1 MALFDDD
8 GGVIVRPTI
17 LNCVEHERLN
27 AARAALRCF
36 RDCTIADIAAWRSR
50 DAQGQPLPPGAQAAT
65 VLVDRKLYPA
75 RTHLADFYCFLW
87 ASYLKENPSDLTLA
101 ARYDAFL
108 DQPPGQRR
116 HVARRTDTYPPEGL
130 SRLSDAAAIAAL
142 VGGRLLPPPF
152 DELLTRI
159 EPTPAPN
166 TIYTLGYTSSTPAIV
181 ESYVKR
187 LGAVLVDVR
196 KSANSRVPH
205 WRGAA
210 LAAQLGDRYLYLP
223 DFGNDNYLGDGPI
236 QLHNP
241 AIVVEDA
248 RVLLQTQPII
258 LLCGCADHRIC
269 HRSAAAR
276 YLAMWLNAQTQHLPA
291 RESSRT
297 RVDQPVL
304 GLGV

>member
-17 LNCVEHERLN
+17 LNSAAHERLN

-50 DAQGQPLPPGAQAAT
+50 DAQGQPLAEGAQPAT
-65 VLVDRKLYPA
+65 VLVDRKIYPA

-87 ASYLKENPSDLTLA
+87 ACYFKENPADLTLA
-101 ARYDAFL
+101 ARYDAFS

-116 HVARRTDTYPPEGL
+116 YVARRTDSYPPEGL

-142 VGGRLLPPPF
+142 TGGHLLTPPF

-159 EPTPAPN
+159 EPAPAPN
-166 TIYTLGYTSSTPAIV
+166 IIYTLGYTGSTPATV
-181 ESYVKR
+181 ESYVKF

-223 DFGNDNYLGDGPI
+223 DFGNDNYQGDGPI
-236 QLHNP
+236 QLHNA

-258 LLCGCADHRIC
+258 LLCGCADHRTC
-269 HRSAAAR
+269 HRTVTAR
-276 YLAMWLNAQTQHLPA
+276 YLAMWLNARVEHLPA
-291 RESSRT
+291 RESSRS
-297 RVDQPVL
+297 RADRPIL

>member
-1 MALFDDD
+1 MRFSIVVLPLPD
-8 GGVIVRPTI
+8 GPSTTTNSPRPTFSVTSSSALTRFSPTLKRRLTPCRWTSGPRWSSI
-17 LNCVEHERLN
+17 LP
-27 AARAALRCF
+27 AAPAGCS
-36 RDCTIADIAAWRSR
+36 SR
-50 DAQGQPLPPGAQAAT
+50 PVSLTPGG
-65 VLVDRKLYPA
+65 Y
-75 RTHLADFYCFLW
+75 
-87 ASYLKENPSDLTLA
+87 
-101 ARYDAFL
+101 
-108 DQPPGQRR
+108 
-116 HVARRTDTYPPEGL
+116 VARRTDSYPPEGL

-142 VGGRLLPPPF
+142 TGGHLLTPPF

-159 EPTPAPN
+159 EPAPAPN
-166 TIYTLGYTSSTPAIV
+166 IIYTLGYTGSTPATV
-181 ESYVKR
+181 ESYVKF

-223 DFGNDNYLGDGPI
+223 DFGNDNYQGDGPI
-236 QLHNP
+236 QLHNA

-269 HRSAAAR
+269 HRTVAAR
-276 YLAMWLNAQTQHLPA
+276 YLAMWLNARVEHLPA
-291 RESSRT
+291 RESSRS
-297 RVDQPVL
+297 RADRPIL